1 MKYNYA
7 RTGGIAAETVKIT
20 VGDTAA
26 DLKTLIDAAVLSP
39 IDWNLVRAIELHVED
54 NDCRIAFGTDAA
66 NGATPVGGLRYV
78 GQRERIPSYPRLI
91 AANVINATAG
101 SDAVLM
107 VDVESQTD
115 Y

>member
-7 RTGGIAAETVKIT
+7 RIGGIAAETVKIT
-20 VGDTAA
+20 AGDTSAS
-26 DLKTLIDAAVLSP
+26 LKTLIDAAVSSP
-39 IDWNLVRAIELHVED
+39 VDWNLVRAIEIHVED

-78 GQRERIPSYPRLI
+78 GQRERIPSYPRLMV
-91 AANVINATAG
+91 ANVINATAG
-101 SDAVLM
+101 SNAVIM

>member
-1 MKYNYA
+1 MKYNFA
-7 RTGGIAAETVKIT
+7 RIGGIAAETVKIT
-20 VGDTAA
+20 APDTATS
-26 DLKTLIDAAVLSP
+26 LKRLIDDAVSST

-54 NDCRIAFGTDAA
+54 NDCRIAFGVDAA

-78 GQRERIPSYPRLI
+78 GQRERIPSYPRLM
-91 AANVINATAG
+91 AASVINATAG
-101 SDAVLM
+101 STSVLM

>member
-1 MKYNYA
+1 MKYNFV
-7 RTGGIAAETVKIT
+7 RIGGMAAETVKIT
-20 VGDTAA
+20 VGDAA
-26 DLKTLIDAAVLSP
+26 ASLKTLIDAAVSSP
-39 IDWNLVRAIELHVED
+39 IDWDLVRAVELHVED

-91 AANVINATAG
+91 SASVINATAG